1 MIRAATEQNEK
12 LGVGLGPKELVAH
25 CEPNLGP
32 LSTSPCTLEAGECSN
47 TLLGPLSST
56 PNPDGLGDNPMV
68 CPIGLVTPVEILRS
82 DDDEGS
88 LSVYQL
94 QVVSPVRVMQTD
106 DVGVLS
112 NHQSC
117 DPPVGVS
124 GCTESPPTMVFNSSS
139 DRNSILSSNML
150 SGGLISKGKRLVTRF
165 CAAIGWTFSQ
175 SFSRVSASWVT
186 GFWSIG

>member
-1 MIRAATEQNEK
+1 
-12 LGVGLGPKELVAH
+12 
-25 CEPNLGP
+25 
-32 LSTSPCTLEAGECSN
+32 
-47 TLLGPLSST
+47 
-56 PNPDGLGDNPMV
+56 MV
-68 CPIGLVTPVEILRS
+68 CPIGLVTLVEILGS

-112 NHQSC
+112 NHHSC
-117 DPPVGVS
+117 DLPVEVS
-124 GCTESPPTMVFNSSS
+124 GCTESPSTMVFSSSS

-150 SGGLISKGKRLVTRF
+150 SGGLISKGKRSVTRF

-175 SFSRVSASWVT
+175 SFYGVSASWVI
-186 GFWSIG
+186 GFLSIELGG